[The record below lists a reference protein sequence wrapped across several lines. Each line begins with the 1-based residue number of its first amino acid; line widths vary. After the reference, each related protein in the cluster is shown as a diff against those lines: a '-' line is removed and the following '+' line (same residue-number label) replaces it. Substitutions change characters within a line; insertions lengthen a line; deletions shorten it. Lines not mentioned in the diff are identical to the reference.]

1 MHMAHLLASSMG
13 GIRAAGDLVARMQL
27 KKMRITEAKRYVAD
41 KLHVTPLDLSDP
53 TLMRGL
59 REELDIGT
67 ITGVPGVATGIA
79 AKVRIAELLDIKINS
94 VEQFKRKTG
103 LHYRARAGGPGA
115 LQRVRAARLSRE
127 P

>member
-13 GIRAAGDLVARMQL
+13 GIRTTGDLVARMEL
-27 KKMRITEAKRYVAD
+27 KKMRIHDAKRYVAD

-53 TLMRGL
+53 TMMRLL

-67 ITGVPGVATGIA
+67 VTGVPGVAKGIA

-94 VEQFKRKTG
+94 VEQFKKKTG
-103 LHYRARAGGPGA
+103 LR
-115 LQRVRAARLSRE
+115 
-127 P
+127 

>member
-13 GIRAAGDLVARMQL
+13 GIRTTGDLVARMQL
-27 KKMRITEAKRYVAD
+27 KKMRIHDAKRYVAD

-53 TLMRGL
+53 TMMRLL

-67 ITGVPGVATGIA
+67 VTGVPGVAKGIA

-94 VEQFKRKTG
+94 VEQFKKKTG
-103 LHYRARAGGPGA
+103 LR
-115 LQRVRAARLSRE
+115 
-127 P
+127 